1 MLLDEENKRL
11 AASVL
16 KTVGELIAPLGEAV
30 RAVWRG
36 AGAPDAREV
45 LDNQLMLTAQRFINL
60 RDVPEAEKQAYYEDV
75 CRLFRLNPA
84 PDTFPLR
91 HSTDLPPHL
100 LKRLDSTP
108 VSVSYLETYDSR
120 HGTNFAD
127 RARGALFQF
136 ANLVIKSDG
145 TVTQTEAA
153 ALAEFKRTLY
163 PDGKPSSARGDAS
176 RDAYTRGAGTTDDAT
191 RGAGTNVGD
200 DATHNAGRADHGRA
214 GDAADESPKSEEE
227 LAPPRPLEELLAE
240 LDALV
245 GLERVKSDVRQ
256 LINFLKVQRLRE
268 EQGLKALPASRHLVF
283 YGNPGT
289 GKTTVARLVS
299 QIYRTLGVLRRGHL
313 VETDRAGLVAGY
325 VGQTAI
331 KVREAAT
338 RALGGVL
345 FIDEAYTL
353 STGGSNDFG
362 QEAIETLLK
371 LMEDRRDELVVIV
384 AGYTGRMQE
393 FLDSNPG
400 LRSRFNKHVHFD
412 DYGVE
417 QLVEIFKGFCRKA
430 DFKLNADAEV
440 ALASVF
446 RVLTASRDETFGNAR
461 TARNLFEAT
470 VSKQANRLVSLPKVD
485 REILSTIEAADIP
498 GQEELRACGILVN
511 TGAGG

>member
-1 MLLDEENKRL
+1 VLLDEENKRL
-11 AASVL
+11 AASVVR
-16 KTVGELIAPLGEAV
+16 TVGELVAPLGESI

-36 AGAPDAREV
+36 AGAPDARDV
-45 LDNQLMLTAQRFINL
+45 LDNQLMLTAQRFVNL
-60 RDVPEAEKQAYYEDV
+60 RAAPDEEKQAYYEDV

-84 PDTFPLR
+84 PNTFPLR
-91 HSTDLPPHL
+91 ESTDLPPHV
-100 LKRLDSTP
+100 LKRLDRTP

-145 TVTQTEAA
+145 TVTQVEAD
-153 ALAEFKRTLY
+153 ALAEFKQTLY
-163 PDGKPSSARGDAS
+163 PDAGRAARGGAVVTRDAGTSCGENKSHDADAS
-176 RDAYTRGAGTTDDAT
+176 RDDKRNADGRTSEAAEGA
-191 RGAGTNVGD
+191 
-200 DATHNAGRADHGRA
+200 RA
-214 GDAADESPKSEEE
+214 EEE
-227 LAPPRPLEELLAE
+227 LPPPRPLEELLAE

-256 LINFLKVQRLRE
+256 LINFLKVQKLRE
-268 EQGLKALPASRHLVF
+268 EQGLKTMPASRHLVF

-331 KVREAAT
+331 KVREAAA

-345 FIDEAYTL
+345 FVDEAYAL
-353 STGGSNDFG
+353 SSGGGNDFG

-371 LMEDRRDELVVIV
+371 MMEDHRDELVVIV
-384 AGYTGRMQE
+384 AGYTGRMQD

-400 LRSRFNKHVHFD
+400 LRSRFNKHIHFD
-412 DYGVE
+412 DYDE
-417 QLVEIFKGFCRKA
+417 QQLVRIFKTFCARA
-430 DFKLNADAEV
+430 DFKLTAEAES

-446 RVLTASRDETFGNAR
+446 KVLTASRDETFGNAR
-461 TARNLFEAT
+461 TARNVFEAT
-470 VSKQANRLVSLPKVD
+470 VSKQADRLVSLPKVD
-485 REILSTIEAADIP
+485 KEILSTIEPADIP
-498 GQEELRACGILVN
+498 GHEELRACGILADDSEV
-511 TGAGG
+511 GGRRSEASS

>member
-1 MLLDEENKRL
+1 
-11 AASVL
+11 
-16 KTVGELIAPLGEAV
+16 
-30 RAVWRG
+30 
-36 AGAPDAREV
+36 
-45 LDNQLMLTAQRFINL
+45 MLTAQRFINL
-60 RDVPEAEKQAYYEDV
+60 REAADDEKQSYYEDV
-75 CRLFRLNPA
+75 CRLFRLRPA

-91 HSTDLPPHL
+91 DSTDLPPHI
-100 LKRLDSTP
+100 LKRLDRTP

-145 TVTQTEAA
+145 TVTPTEAA

-163 PDGKPSSARGDAS
+163 PDGKPSPADDAA
-176 RDAYTRGAGTTDDAT
+176 RDAGSTRDANTT
-191 RGAGTNVGD
+191 GGEK
-200 DATHNAGRADHGRA
+200 GRA
-214 GDAADESPKSEEE
+214 GDAGTEAPRPEEE
-227 LAPPRPLEELLAE
+227 LPPPRPLEELLAE

-245 GLERVKSDVRQ
+245 GLERVKADVRQ
-256 LINFLKVQRLRE
+256 LINFLKVQKLRE

-331 KVREAAT
+331 KVREATT

-353 STGGSNDFG
+353 TTGGAGDFG
-362 QEAIETLLK
+362 QEAVETLLK
-371 LMEDRRDELVVIV
+371 LMEDHRDDLVVIV
-384 AGYTGRMQE
+384 AGYTGRMQD

-400 LRSRFNKHVHFD
+400 LRSRFNRHVHFD
-412 DYGVE
+412 DYDE
-417 QLVEIFKGFCRKA
+417 RQLTSIFETFCRKA
-430 DFKLNADAEV
+430 DFRVTPEAQA
-440 ALASVF
+440 ALAPVF
-446 RVLTASRDETFGNAR
+446 KVLTASRDETFGNAR

-470 VSKQANRLVSLPKVD
+470 LSKQANRLVALPKVD
-485 REILSTIEAADIP
+485 KEILSTIESADIP
-498 GQEELRACGILVN
+498 GHEELRACGILGDDTEVR
-511 TGAGG
+511 G

>member
-1 MLLDEENKRL
+1 VLLNDDNRRL
-11 AASVL
+11 AAGVAR
-16 KTVGELIAPLGEAV
+16 TVSDLVAPLGESI

-36 AGAPDAREV
+36 AGAPDARAV

-60 RDVPEAEKQAYYEDV
+60 RESSDEEKQRYYEDV
-75 CRLFRLNPA
+75 CRLFGLVPALN
-84 PDTFPLR
+84 TFPLR
-91 HSTDLPPHL
+91 ESTDLPPHL
-100 LKRLDSTP
+100 LKRLDRTP

-127 RARGALFQF
+127 RARAALFQF

-145 TVTQTEAA
+145 TVTPTEAA
-153 ALAEFKRTLY
+153 ALADFKRTLY
-163 PDGKPSSARGDAS
+163 PGGKQSAAGGDAVTRGASATHEAGATRDEDAARGEKEGS
-176 RDAYTRGAGTTDDAT
+176 RDAAAE
-191 RGAGTNVGD
+191 A
-200 DATHNAGRADHGRA
+200 ARA
-214 GDAADESPKSEEE
+214 EEE
-227 LAPPRPLEELLAE
+227 LPPPRPLEELLAE

-245 GLERVKSDVRQ
+245 GLERVKADVRQ
-256 LINFLKVQRLRE
+256 LINFLKVQKLRG
-268 EQGLKALPASRHLVF
+268 EQGLKTLPASRHLVF

-299 QIYRTLGVLRRGHL
+299 QIYRTLGVIRRGHL

-345 FIDEAYTL
+345 FVDEAYTL
-353 STGGSNDFG
+353 STGGGNDFG

-371 LMEDRRDELVVIV
+371 MMEDHRDELVVIV

-412 DYGVE
+412 DYDE
-417 QLVEIFKGFCRKA
+417 QQLTRIFKSFCAKA
-430 DFKLNADAEV
+430 DFKLTPEAEA

-446 RVLTASRDETFGNAR
+446 KVLTASRDETFGNAR

-485 REILSTIEAADIP
+485 KEILSTVEAADIP
-498 GQEELRACGILVN
+498 GREELRACGIIGDN
-511 TGAGG
+511 